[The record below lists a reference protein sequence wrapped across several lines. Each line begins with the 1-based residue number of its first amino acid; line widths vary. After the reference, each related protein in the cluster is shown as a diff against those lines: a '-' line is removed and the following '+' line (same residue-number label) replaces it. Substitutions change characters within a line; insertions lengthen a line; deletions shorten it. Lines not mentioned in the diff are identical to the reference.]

1 MGTTMNDKW
10 LSRGLDVIRISTGIT
25 AILGVLLL
33 AIRESSLG
41 AWVSVSVIALLIIS
55 YWPWKRR

>member
-1 MGTTMNDKW
+1 MNDKW